1 MTNEQLS
8 ASLSYLGDEL
18 LAECGARRQRPKRSW
33 RTALIKAACIAL
45 VLFSGIYV
53 AGRFDYSLGAGC
65 ASSPG
70 TIADGRYY
78 YHVRHS
84 GVWCYDPAMGTSER
98 VLSTFWY
105 DGYAV
110 NGYGIYYLRGETLYV
125 QVHETGERIKL
136 YTAPQDCTRLFFSLL
151 GDGRIDVQ
159 LRFNSYTIHQDKV
172 PTDTEPNVPS
182 WSYNDT
188 IVWSEYLLDGRTGE
202 LLEVRQEYASS
213 GAGFEQFYE
222 NTHLTFGGYEFTLV
236 PSGQRA
242 DGVALYRLLRD
253 GEDVTLCL
261 TNVDLELFMEHYNV
275 FNMEY
280 HSGWKFKSTIGLFK
294 DYIDKW
300 NKVKMESTLNGNKAM
315 RTLAKLMLNALYGKF
330 ALNPGVQSKLPWY
343 DNGVIKYKLGEKET
357 REPIYIPVG
366 TFITAWA
373 RYKTISSAQKV
384 YDRFVYAD
392 TDSLHLVGTE
402 IPDMLEIDPVKL
414 GAWKHES
421 TFTRARFIRQK
432 SYIEEIDGVLNI
444 TCAGMPDRCYQY
456 VTWDNFHTGAT
467 YAGKLGMAHVN
478 GGIVLKDIPFSI
490 KY

>member
-151 GDGRIDVQ
+151 GDGRIDVR

-182 WSYNDT
+182 WSYMTPSSGANT
-188 IVWSEYLLDGRTGE
+188 CSTAGPASCWRSGRSTHPPARASSSSMKTRTSRSAGTNLPSCRAVSGRTG
-202 LLEVRQEYASS
+202 SPS
-213 GAGFEQFYE
+213 TGFSA
-222 NTHLTFGGYEFTLV
+222 T
-236 PSGQRA
+236 A
-242 DGVALYRLLRD
+242 
-253 GEDVTLCL
+253 
-261 TNVDLELFMEHYNV
+261 
-275 FNMEY
+275 
-280 HSGWKFKSTIGLFK
+280 
-294 DYIDKW
+294 
-300 NKVKMESTLNGNKAM
+300 
-315 RTLAKLMLNALYGKF
+315 RT
-330 ALNPGVQSKLPWY
+330 
-343 DNGVIKYKLGEKET
+343 
-357 REPIYIPVG
+357 
-366 TFITAWA
+366 
-373 RYKTISSAQKV
+373 
-384 YDRFVYAD
+384 
-392 TDSLHLVGTE
+392 
-402 IPDMLEIDPVKL
+402 
-414 GAWKHES
+414 
-421 TFTRARFIRQK
+421 
-432 SYIEEIDGVLNI
+432 
-444 TCAGMPDRCYQY
+444 
-456 VTWDNFHTGAT
+456 
-467 YAGKLGMAHVN
+467 
-478 GGIVLKDIPFSI
+478 
-490 KY
+490 

>member
-1 MTNEQLS
+1 M
-8 ASLSYLGDEL
+8 
-18 LAECGARRQRPKRSW
+18 
-33 RTALIKAACIAL
+33 
-45 VLFSGIYV
+45 LFSGIYV

-182 WSYNDT
+182 RSYNDT

-253 GEDVTLCL
+253 SEDVTPEGTLFDQGFFVLRGGQYALVECVRGGKLTHNMLCL
-261 TNVDLELFMEHYNV
+261 GADGSVTTLRCPNTRSYVAAADGFVFYDQYEWQLAEQRYIGVGCHDIATGEEWLLTVD
-275 FNMEY
+275 
-280 HSGWKFKSTIGLFK
+280 
-294 DYIDKW
+294 
-300 NKVKMESTLNGNKAM
+300 
-315 RTLAKLMLNALYGKF
+315 RTDL
-330 ALNPGVQSKLPWY
+330 
-343 DNGVIKYKLGEKET
+343 T
-357 REPIYIPVG
+357 RELYDYTTDGVYLYACAP
-366 TFITAWA
+366 W
-373 RYKTISSAQKV
+373 SSAHTV
-384 YDRFVYAD
+384 WRLISDEDGRPATLEYVD
-392 TDSLHLVGTE
+392 TVG
-402 IPDMLEIDPVKL
+402 P
-414 GAWKHES
+414 
-421 TFTRARFIRQK
+421 AR
-432 SYIEEIDGVLNI
+432 
-444 TCAGMPDRCYQY
+444 
-456 VTWDNFHTGAT
+456 H
-467 YAGKLGMAHVN
+467 
-478 GGIVLKDIPFSI
+478 
-490 KY
+490 

>member
-84 GVWCYDPAMGTSER
+84 GVWCYDPAMGTSGAGAQHLLVR
-98 VLSTFWY
+98 W
-105 DGYAV
+105 
-110 NGYGIYYLRGETLYV
+110 LRGERLRHLLPSGRNALCAGTRDGRADKAL
-125 QVHETGERIKL
+125 HR
-136 YTAPQDCTRLFFSLL
+136 TAGLHAAFLL
-151 GDGRIDVQ
+151 AARRRRIDVQ

-182 WSYNDT
+182 RSYNDT

-253 GEDVTLCL
+253 SEDVTPEGTLFDQGFFVLRGGQYALVECVRGGKLTHNMLCL
-261 TNVDLELFMEHYNV
+261 GADGSVTTLRCPNTRSYVAAADGFVFYDQYEWQLAEQRYIGVGCHDIATGEEWLLTVD
-275 FNMEY
+275 
-280 HSGWKFKSTIGLFK
+280 
-294 DYIDKW
+294 
-300 NKVKMESTLNGNKAM
+300 
-315 RTLAKLMLNALYGKF
+315 RTDL
-330 ALNPGVQSKLPWY
+330 
-343 DNGVIKYKLGEKET
+343 T
-357 REPIYIPVG
+357 REL
-366 TFITAWA
+366 
-373 RYKTISSAQKV
+373 
-384 YDRFVYAD
+384 YDY
-392 TDSLHLVGTE
+392 TT
-402 IPDMLEIDPVKL
+402 
-414 GAWKHES
+414 
-421 TFTRARFIRQK
+421 
-432 SYIEEIDGVLNI
+432 DGVYLYAARRGAAR
-444 TCAGMPDRCYQY
+444 TQSGGSSLTRTAGIPRWN
-456 VTWDNFHTGAT
+456 TLTRWAPHGIETEETTAERGA
-467 YAGKLGMAHVN
+467 
-478 GGIVLKDIPFSI
+478 S
-490 KY
+490 

>member
-182 WSYNDT
+182 RSYNDT

-236 PSGQRA
+236 PSGQRRT
-242 DGVALYRLLRD
+242 G
-253 GEDVTLCL
+253 
-261 TNVDLELFMEHYNV
+261 
-275 FNMEY
+275 
-280 HSGWKFKSTIGLFK
+280 SPSTGF
-294 DYIDKW
+294 
-300 NKVKMESTLNGNKAM
+300 SATA
-315 RTLAKLMLNALYGKF
+315 RT
-330 ALNPGVQSKLPWY
+330 
-343 DNGVIKYKLGEKET
+343 
-357 REPIYIPVG
+357 
-366 TFITAWA
+366 
-373 RYKTISSAQKV
+373 
-384 YDRFVYAD
+384 
-392 TDSLHLVGTE
+392 
-402 IPDMLEIDPVKL
+402 
-414 GAWKHES
+414 
-421 TFTRARFIRQK
+421 
-432 SYIEEIDGVLNI
+432 
-444 TCAGMPDRCYQY
+444 
-456 VTWDNFHTGAT
+456 
-467 YAGKLGMAHVN
+467 
-478 GGIVLKDIPFSI
+478 
-490 KY
+490 

>member
-151 GDGRIDVQ
+151 GDGRIDVR

-182 WSYNDT
+182 RSYNDT

-213 GAGFEQFYE
+213 GAGFKQFYE
-222 NTHLTFGGYEFTLV
+222 NTHLTLGGYEFTLV

-253 GEDVTLCL
+253 SEDVTPEGTLFDQGFFVLRGGQYALVECVRGGKLTHNMLCL
-261 TNVDLELFMEHYNV
+261 GADGSVTTLRCPNTRSYVAAADGFVFYDQYEWQLAEQRYVGVGCHDIATGEEWLLTVD
-275 FNMEY
+275 
-280 HSGWKFKSTIGLFK
+280 
-294 DYIDKW
+294 
-300 NKVKMESTLNGNKAM
+300 
-315 RTLAKLMLNALYGKF
+315 RTDL
-330 ALNPGVQSKLPWY
+330 
-343 DNGVIKYKLGEKET
+343 T
-357 REPIYIPVG
+357 RELYDYTTDGVYLYACAP
-366 TFITAWA
+366 W
-373 RYKTISSAQKV
+373 SSAHTV
-384 YDRFVYAD
+384 WRLVSDEDGRPAALEYVD
-392 TDSLHLVGTE
+392 TVG
-402 IPDMLEIDPVKL
+402 P
-414 GAWKHES
+414 
-421 TFTRARFIRQK
+421 AR
-432 SYIEEIDGVLNI
+432 
-444 TCAGMPDRCYQY
+444 
-456 VTWDNFHTGAT
+456 H
-467 YAGKLGMAHVN
+467 
-478 GGIVLKDIPFSI
+478 
-490 KY
+490 